1 MTKASVKILVVD
13 DSKVMRRIICSFLS
27 QMGYDEVLEA
37 SDANDALRIIADEQ
51 IMLVISDYSMPGMS
65 GLDLLKAIRRDP
77 ANRDLPFVM
86 LTAEAQLGQIVAAFR
101 EGVQQ
106 YITKPFTAQYLEYI
120 INRVVQY

>member
-37 SDANDALRIIADEQ
+37 SDANDALPDQ
-51 IMLVISDYSMPGMS
+51 TTGTWKN
-65 GLDLLKAIRRDP
+65 DLLKAIRRDP